1 MRSSTVIAV
10 GSLSCLP
17 DEDAGSD
24 PVFVVTTELPAGEP
38 NAFYMARADLAGAPV
53 GPAPAFGDTIEFDVQ
68 DGLHKA
74 VIWNGRRIR
83 QKGYSF
89 DWTARR

>member
-1 MRSSTVIAV
+1 MRTSTVIAV

-38 NAFYMARADLAGAPV
+38 NAFYMARADLAGSAIVPL
-53 GPAPAFGDTIEFDVQ
+53 PAFGDGIEFDVQ

-74 VIWNGRRIR
+74 VIWKGRRIR
-83 QKGYSF
+83 QRGYSF
-89 DWTARR
+89 DWTGKR